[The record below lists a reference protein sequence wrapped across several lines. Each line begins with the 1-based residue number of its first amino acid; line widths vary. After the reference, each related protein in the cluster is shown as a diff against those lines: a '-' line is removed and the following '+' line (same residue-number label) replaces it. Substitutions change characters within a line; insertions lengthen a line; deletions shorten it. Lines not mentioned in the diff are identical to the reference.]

1 MKNSPLLGSTSIQE
15 CSTLV
20 ELLRRRAADQP
31 DRVGYTFLT
40 DGETQEQNLTYGELD
55 KKARAIGAS
64 LQAMGVRGERALLL
78 YPPGLECL
86 EAFMGCLYAGV
97 VAVPLDLP
105 DPSRISRTL
114 PRLQA
119 IAASAQA
126 SVALASS
133 DVRDGHLAALRKVDG
148 VLDIGQVK
156 WLITD
161 RIEEGAG
168 ENLVDAEI
176 TEDTIAYLLYT
187 SGSTATPKGVVVSHK
202 NLLANM
208 AGIHAMNE
216 HTPESVMVT
225 WLPLSHDLG
234 LVFTALVPLY
244 GGFRYVG
251 MSPIHFLYKPLRWLA
266 AISRYRGTVSGCP
279 NFAYDLCVRKVPP
292 AERAKLDLSSWAIA
306 LNGAEPVRHETIERF
321 IEAFGPS
328 GFRREAF
335 NPSYGMTQA
344 TCSVSFVPVSAPPTY
359 LRVQKAALERG
370 KAIPA
375 APDEAGAITFV
386 SCGRELPGQ
395 RIAIVDPETKLEKQ
409 PCEVGE
415 IWLRGPGNAVGYWN
429 RPEETEELFHAKLAD
444 TGEGPFLRT
453 EDLGFL
459 KDGELYITGRLK
471 DLIIV
476 RGLNHYP
483 QDIELTV
490 EKSSR
495 AVRPGATAAFSVDAG
510 DEERLVVVSEA
521 DLGGASPADVVGDI
535 RQAVVEQHDLM
546 PHAIVLVKPGTIFKT
561 ASGKIQR
568 RACRAAYLN
577 GTLEV
582 IA

>member
-1 MKNSPLLGSTSIQE
+1 LVDLLQ
-15 CSTLV
+15 
-20 ELLRRRAADQP
+20 RRAAGQP
-31 DRVGYTFLT
+31 DRVGYTFLI
-40 DGETQEQNLTYGELD
+40 DGEAREQNLTYGELD
-55 KKARAIGAS
+55 RKARAIGAS
-64 LQAMGVRGERALLL
+64 LQVMGARGERALLL

-105 DPSRISRTL
+105 DPSRIARTL

-126 SVALASS
+126 TIALASS
-133 DVRDGHLAALRKVDG
+133 ELHGVHSSILPKLEGLLDVGS
-148 VLDIGQVK
+148 VK
-156 WLITD
+156 WLLTD

-168 ENLVDAEI
+168 DSLKSPEI
-176 TEDTIAYLLYT
+176 SEDTIAYLLYT
-187 SGSTATPKGVVVSHK
+187 SGSTATPKGVIVSHK
-202 NLLANM
+202 NLLSNM
-208 AGIHAMNE
+208 AGIHAMCE

-244 GGFRYVG
+244 GGFRYIG
-251 MSPIHFLYKPLRWLA
+251 MSPIHFLYKPLRWLS

-279 NFAYDLCVRKVPP
+279 NFAYDLCVRKVPQ
-292 AERAKLDLSSWAIA
+292 AERARLDLRSWAIA

-321 IEAFGPS
+321 IDAFGSS

-344 TCSVSFVPVSAPPTY
+344 TCSVSFVPVSAPPSY

-370 KAIPA
+370 KAVSA
-375 APDEAGAITFV
+375 ELGDASAVTFV

-395 RIAIVDPETKLEKQ
+395 RIAIVDPETKIEKL
-409 PCEVGE
+409 PGEVGE

-429 RPEETEELFHAKLAD
+429 RPEDTEELFRARLAD

-459 KDGELYITGRLK
+459 RDGELYITGRLK

-495 AVRPGATAAFSVDAG
+495 AVRSGAAAAFSVDVG
-510 DEERLVVVSEA
+510 DEERLVIVAEA
-521 DLGGASPADVVGDI
+521 DLGGASAADVAGDI

-546 PHAIVLVKPGTIFKT
+546 PHAIALIKPGTIFKT

-568 RACRAAYLN
+568 RACKAAYLN
-577 GTLEV
+577 GGLEIV
-582 IA
+582 T